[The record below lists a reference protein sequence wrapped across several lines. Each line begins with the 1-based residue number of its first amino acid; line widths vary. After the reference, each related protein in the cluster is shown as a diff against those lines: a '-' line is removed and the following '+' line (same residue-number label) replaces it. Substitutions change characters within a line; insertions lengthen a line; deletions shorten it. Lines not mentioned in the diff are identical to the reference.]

1 MKKIPKHF
9 SFLFSGTSAR
19 LYRQTTFCAMLLL
32 FGIGIAFPSTSQAQ
46 NLLIDVSV
54 STTTPGAS
62 DVFTYKIRYRCASIT
77 SHCFNSHIT
86 YTLPDALEVVGLP
99 SVGGNVANAVATGNA
114 VDISLVSPPSAGA
127 PAGALAAGAAG
138 ILETRVRF
146 KCGVNGVA
154 PTPAAG
160 AAINFTA
167 LPTFTVTGD
176 MRVAT
181 APPAVTVPTVNA
193 CPPNLPAPGP
203 TDISKSNGVR
213 VLTPGSGFNTPSEPN
228 FGFAIPSTNSP
239 FAIEDVIPAGVILL
253 QGLESN
259 ANNELLT
266 EVYVA
271 GNWYSINN
279 FGYAAISYDDYG
291 GWLESVALGAQLLDD
306 AGNPVPG
313 CFRLVSPSGRRYTT
327 GVERVRFSFPNGRAA
342 PAYLGYD
349 NFAYMVLPDA
359 PLGEMVNCATVLT
372 PPAGW
377 SSQVCTNPSII
388 TEKVVVNQIPY
399 NWNYLG
405 GTGLVVD
412 GLDLRVVSG
421 NPNLYKDALDQIVF
435 TDISNEILRGGQFI
449 HEQLLPPGFD
459 YITNDPSRPNFW
471 MIRYNPSPPNYH
483 NTSDP
488 GCITPLFTSISNYN
502 NTGRTLLRWE
512 FPGCTSGGLN
522 MRIYYSMRY
531 LLTQSLTNY
540 CWDAYSRFEDGRQFY
555 YSNSSGLF
563 CESVYPSNIC
573 WTRPTSGG
581 DVNSIKWVKGALDA
595 DFSRYPLTGNTNLAG
610 NGEYEIYI
618 STADWQD
625 VKQLDVVDVLPFIG
639 DGDIL
644 NGTLRGSAWSAE
656 LASAI
661 TVERYKIGTGLVP
674 VTPDMPFGVQYT
686 TSTNPCYLD
695 APLPAG
701 QVRADVALANEGKN
715 PGCTDFSAATPA
727 AGARGFSFRWA
738 NATDPLQFGEYL
750 KVTVNIRQLAGEPD
764 NLSNGVA
771 WNSVAF
777 TATEED
783 DDELLSSE
791 PLKVGIKMV
800 DETTTAAIGDYVWID
815 DNANGRQDAGE
826 TPVPGVVVSLY
837 DAAGQPITQTVLV
850 NGVSTQIPVTSI
862 TNNNGYYCFPGLTPS
877 TDYYVRLESP
887 GNFGN
892 GGNLALYSL
901 TTANAAADDVDSD
914 ATMGTLAGSPV
925 TPRPQILAPTLGP
938 GTQTKTYDFGFICPG
953 SITGYA
959 WMDTDLGGDQDGG
972 EMALSGVT
980 VTLRDAS
987 TNAAVGSPA
996 TTSTSG
1002 TYAFSGVTPG
1012 AYYVEFSGFPAGKVP
1027 TFKNLT
1033 GNDQNDSDAGATGRT
1048 DVFYLNSC
1056 DYLDF
1061 DLGLRNPPLNP
1072 ASICGTAWDDLNKDG
1087 TFQVTEPGIANI
1099 EVQLLDVN
1107 GFVLNTVTTDGNGD
1121 YCFTNLDPNVGYQVA
1136 FVPPAV
1142 GIMFSVAGPDQD
1154 VNLTTGITTATYT
1167 PTDNQTIND
1176 VDAGFMGPVSLGNQ
1190 VWLDINNNGLFDN
1203 GEAVFSGLNMRLIA
1217 ADGTTVLS
1225 TTTTDV
1231 NGRYVFKN
1239 LNAGTYYVEVETP
1252 ATYTSSTDIAT
1263 SGNPNA
1269 LDSDDNG
1276 FGAAIAGFMRSNAI
1290 TLANDGG
1297 TPGGANWTETD
1308 HGVFIMGML
1317 DAASNPKAYYTVDF
1331 GFKPNSLIQEADLSL
1346 SKSVNI
1352 GTPNVGD
1359 MVTFTIM
1366 VTNDGPNDATGIS
1379 VEDVVPNGY
1388 TSVGNISN
1396 GGILAGSTITWSSVS
1411 LAVGSSVSF
1420 TYNATIA
1427 AYAAGVNYV
1436 NTAQITMSDQA
1447 DNDSTPNN
1455 NVSTE
1460 DDQSSAVVM
1469 PPVKVGDYTWID
1481 TDGDGLQ
1488 TAGEPDLPGVMVTIF
1503 DVATGLPVAQDIDG
1517 NPYTAVQTTDVN
1529 GAYLFDRLAPG
1540 NYYVLFDIMN
1550 ISNAGYY
1557 TYTSPNVLSN
1567 SDDMNDSDAQLT
1579 TGTLAMS
1586 GNTGFL
1592 PGGSEDVTLDAGVRC
1607 NIMVE
1612 AGTPQT
1618 ICSTRP
1624 VVLSTLNASIS
1635 PLGLGGT
1642 WSTSGDGTFTGG
1654 TDFGTAVA
1662 YVPGPTD
1669 ISIGGLTLTLTTN
1682 MPPVGVPCPVVSDSV
1697 QVTILKVNCG
1707 AFPWNGN

>member
-1 MKKIPKHF
+1 MKKITRHLFF
-9 SFLFSGTSAR
+9 SDTS
-19 LYRQTTFCAMLLL
+19 QKTTFWGIVLL
-32 FGIGIAFPSTSQAQ
+32 FALGLTSPNTSQAQ

-54 STTTPGAS
+54 SSTTPGAS

-99 SVGGNVANAVATGNA
+99 AVGGNVANATQTGNA
-114 VDISLVSPPSAGA
+114 VDISLASPPSSGA
-127 PAGALAAGAAG
+127 PAGALAAGASG

-146 KCGVNGVA
+146 KCGVNGTA
-154 PTPAAG
+154 PMPTAG
-160 AAINFTA
+160 TTINFTA

-239 FAIEDVIPAGVILL
+239 FAIEDVIPSGVILL

-291 GWLESVALGAQLLDD
+291 GWLGSVALGAQLLDD

-435 TDISNEILRGGQFI
+435 TDISNEILHGGQFI

-459 YITNDPSRPNFW
+459 YITNDPSRPTFW

-522 MRIYYSMRY
+522 MRIYYSMRF
-531 LLTQSLTNY
+531 LQTQPLTDY
-540 CWDAYSRFEDGRQFY
+540 CWNVVSSRFEDGRPFY
-555 YSNSSGLF
+555 FLN
-563 CESVYPSNIC
+563 PSTSTVECASLYTSPVC

-581 DVNSIKWVKGALDA
+581 DVNSIKWVKGALDT

-610 NGEYEIYI
+610 DGEYEIYI
-618 STADWQD
+618 SSADWQD
-625 VKQLDVVDVLPFIG
+625 VKQLDIADVLPFIG
-639 DGDIL
+639 DGDML

-661 TVERYKIGTGLVP
+661 TVERYKIGTGLLDA
-674 VTPDMPFGVQYT
+674 TAEMPFGVQYT
-686 TSTNPCYLD
+686 SSTNPCYLD

-701 QVRADVALANEGKN
+701 QVRADVSMANEGKL

-738 NATDPLQFGEYL
+738 NAADPLQFGEYL
-750 KVTVNIRQLAGEPD
+750 KVKINVRQLAGEPD
-764 NLSNGVA
+764 NLTNGVA
-771 WNSVAF
+771 WNSVGF

-800 DETTTAAIGDYVWID
+800 DESTTASIGDYVWLD

-826 TPVPGVVVSLY
+826 MPVLGVVVSLY
-837 DAAGQPITQTVLV
+837 DAAGQPITQNVIV
-850 NGVSTQIPVTSI
+850 NGVSTQVPVTSI
-862 TNNNGYYCFPGLTPS
+862 TNVDGYYCFNGLMPN

-887 GNFGN
+887 ANFGN
-892 GGNLALYSL
+892 GGNLALFSL
-901 TTANAAADDVDSD
+901 TTANSAADDVDSD
-914 ATMGTLAGSPV
+914 ATLGTLAGSPV

-938 GTQTKTYDFGFICPG
+938 GTRTKTYDFGFVCPG
-953 SITGYA
+953 NINGYA

-972 EMALSGVT
+972 EMALSGIN
-980 VTLRDAS
+980 VTLRDAA
-987 TNAAVGSPA
+987 THAAVGSPT
-996 TTSTSG
+996 TTSATGNFTLGSI
-1002 TYAFSGVTPG
+1002 APG
-1012 AYYVEFSGFPAGKVP
+1012 AYYVEFSGFPVGKIP

-1033 GNDQNDSDAGATGRT
+1033 GNDNNDSNVGSNGRT
-1048 DVFYLNSC
+1048 DLFYLNSC

-1061 DLGLRNPPLNP
+1061 DLGLRNPPVNP
-1072 ASICGTAWDDLNKDG
+1072 ATICGTAWDDLNKDG
-1087 TFQVTEPGIANI
+1087 TFQVTEPGMANI

-1107 GFVLNTVTTDGNGD
+1107 GFVLNTATTDANGD
-1121 YCFTNLDPNVGYQVA
+1121 YCFTNLDPNVGYQVG

-1154 VNLTTGITTATYT
+1154 VNLTTGMTTATYT

-1190 VWLDINNNGLFDN
+1190 VWLDVNNNGLFDN
-1203 GEAVFSGLNMRLIA
+1203 GEAIFTGLTVRLID
-1217 ADGTTVLS
+1217 ADATTVVS
-1225 TTTTDV
+1225 TTVTDA
-1231 NGRYVFKN
+1231 NGRYLFKN
-1239 LNAGTYYVEVETP
+1239 LNADTYYVEVEVP
-1252 ATYTSSTDIAT
+1252 ATYSSSMDIAT
-1263 SGNPNA
+1263 AGTPNA

-1290 TLANDGG
+1290 TLANNGG
-1297 TPGGANWTETD
+1297 TAGSANWTETD

-1317 DAASNPKAYYTVDF
+1317 DPASNPKAYYTVDF
-1331 GFKPNSLIQEADLSL
+1331 GFKPNSLIQEADLRL
-1346 SKSVNI
+1346 SKSVDI

-1379 VEDVVPNGY
+1379 VEDIVPNGY
-1388 TSVGNISN
+1388 TSISNISN
-1396 GGILAGSTITWSSVS
+1396 VGILTGNTITWSNFS

-1420 TYNATIA
+1420 TYNAIIA
-1427 AYAAGVNYV
+1427 AYTAGVTYV
-1436 NTAQITMSDQA
+1436 NTAQITLSDQT
-1447 DNDSTPNN
+1447 DTDSTPNN
-1455 NVSTE
+1455 NISTE
-1460 DDQSSAVVM
+1460 DDQDNAVVV
-1469 PPVKVGDYTWID
+1469 PPVRVGDYTWID
-1481 TDGDGLQ
+1481 TDGNGLQ
-1488 TAGEPDLPGVMVTIF
+1488 TAGEPDLPGVMVTIYN
-1503 DVATGLPVAQDIDG
+1503 VATGLPVAQDIDG
-1517 NPYTAVQTTDVN
+1517 NPYTAVQTTN
-1529 GAYLFDRLAPG
+1529 ASGEYLFVRLTPG
-1540 NYYVLFDIMN
+1540 DYYVQFDIMN
-1550 ISNAGYY
+1550 ISNANLY
-1557 TYTSPNVLSN
+1557 TYTSPNVQFN
-1567 SDDMNDSDAQLT
+1567 TNDNNDSDAQPIS
-1579 TGTLAMS
+1579 GSLAAS

-1592 PGGSEDVTLDAGVRC
+1592 PGGSENITLDAGVRC
-1607 NIMVE
+1607 NIQAD

-1618 ICSTRP
+1618 TCSTRP
-1624 VVLSTLNASIS
+1624 ITLSTLNASIS
-1635 PLGLGGT
+1635 PLSLGGT

-1654 TDFGTAVA
+1654 TAFGTAIA
-1662 YVPGPTD
+1662 YIPGPND
-1669 ISIGGLTLTLTTN
+1669 ISTGALTLTLTTN
-1682 MPPVGVPCPVVSDSV
+1682 TPPVGVPCPAASDSV
-1697 QVTILKVNCG
+1697 QITILQVNCG
-1707 AFPWNGN
+1707 SFPWDGN